1 MIDVYI
7 LLINI
12 KHMFMKHSHVIYFN
26 KHTASKKNKFI
37 EITFMINFKSQ
48 RDTLNDNLQ

>member
-12 KHMFMKHSHVIYFN
+12 KHMFMKHSHAIYFN
-26 KHTASKKNKFI
+26 KHTASRKTSLLKVH
-37 EITFMINFKSQ
+37 S
-48 RDTLNDNLQ
+48 